1 MARGWESKAVETQQ
15 EEATRGKARRGR
27 MPTAEERAAATAR
40 RTLELSRAKVEG
52 DLRRAT
58 TEAHREMLRRALADL
73 DRRLEHLGSD

>member
-1 MARGWESKAVETQQ
+1 
-15 EEATRGKARRGR
+15 